1 MTMDPLTFIATSLCG
16 LVIVVAA
23 IMFLVFAIS
32 IPVVIV
38 GGTASIA
45 AERPLQSLYFV
56 CIFLAF
62 CMFLNGFSATKDWLD
77 LGMSNY
83 EILSA
88 FNGYFMG
95 VVTYH
100 VMSEYSDRWSIDVGG
115 RYILGGVFIWFG
127 LLYWANIAT
136 FEMARILGAEGDF
149 SGTLVVGLD
158 LYWGDFALSNFFTE
172 EIGAMILTG
181 WAIGGLLIWWAKR
194 Y

>member
-1 MTMDPLTFIATSLCG
+1 MDPLTFIATFLCG

-38 GGTASIA
+38 GGTAA
-45 AERPLQSLYFV
+45 VAVERPLRFLYFA

-62 CMFLNGFSATKDWLD
+62 IMLLNGFSATREWLD
-77 LGMSNY
+77 FGTSNY

-115 RYILGGVFIWFG
+115 RYILGGFFIWFG
-127 LLYWANIAT
+127 LVYCCNIAT
-136 FEMARILGAEGDF
+136 FEMARILGVEGEF
-149 SGTLVVGLD
+149 SEHGTISGED
-158 LYWGDFALSNFFTE
+158 WGDFALSNFFTE

-181 WAIGGLLIWWAKR
+181 WAVGGLLIWWAKR
-194 Y
+194 D